1 MGSELATAYAN
12 LVIST
17 GGQGQRVIRELG
29 GAGSAA
35 GAAAGKGFAGSFLA
49 GGAIAG
55 IAASV
60 TSSLTG
66 AFGGFIKEAAE
77 ASDATDKFKATMNFA
92 GLKTDA
98 IDKAA
103 AAAKKYADE
112 TVFDLPTIQNT
123 IAQLAS
129 NGIKDYT
136 GLTKAAGNLN
146 AVAGG
151 NAESFKSV
159 AMVMTQTA
167 GSGKLTTENWN
178 QLTDAVAGAAG
189 PLMKSMKDAGAYTG
203 NFRDAMEKGE
213 ITAEEFNAAILKLGN
228 QPVAVEAAKS
238 TKTFE
243 GAIGNLQATINSG
256 LMSALNAMKPAL
268 TGAIN
273 GLTSG
278 LGGAFDAVGKAAT
291 GLGQKAAPALNE
303 IKGGVTAMIAAYKD
317 GGSDVTSSGFAG
329 VLERVGLIAREG
341 VGSVKAFFAAFA
353 AGGDD
358 VTSSGFAGFM
368 EQLGLNMRKVFD
380 AIGPAIAPLMPVI
393 GQLAAQALQLVSSF
407 SPLGLI
413 FQALGPVLPQIVT
426 LLGQLAGSALG
437 ALAAVMPSVTAM
449 AGQLVAILSGA
460 FVQLMPVVSTI
471 ITALGQAFTTL
482 APVIGQVVAAV
493 APLVSSLVGMLVP
506 IITQLV
512 SSVLPPVVSIFSAIV
527 GAIGPVVNILLAVLV
542 PAIQALM
549 PVVTTVFGVIANVIT
564 SVMQIIQ
571 GVIQVVTGVISGNWS
586 QVWEG
591 IKNVFGG
598 IWNAIGSIITGAIN
612 IVRSIIGAGLSF
624 ISSLWNS
631 AWNGIKS
638 FFSGLW
644 SSLTGAI
651 SSGIN
656 NVVSFFQ
663 GLPGRILGAV
673 AGLTNSLVQVGRD
686 MIQGLINGIG
696 GMVQNAVNAVMD
708 VGGKML
714 SGVKGL
720 LGIHSPSREFAKIG
734 TYIIQGLTSGVKKT
748 APQATAAINAVAKKV
763 TDSATK
769 HFTKADQL
777 RKAASSL
784 MSRAAQVSGA
794 KAPTLGNDAKANAKK
809 MTAYY
814 AAISKRNKRVSDLV
828 AQGRQKLAEATRETS
843 LGRTLDATSRMIS
856 ASNKQISKL
865 TTQRASIASRLKTA
879 QKSLSDAVKTRDK
892 AASDAA
898 EKFRDEF
905 DLGNLAG
912 RDANGILL
920 AVKRTV
926 SNVAA
931 FKGQLDKLRSLG
943 LDASLMAQI
952 GDLGSEKGGAFA
964 KALIAGGK
972 GVVSQLNGQWKQL
985 GSVSQSAGM
994 SLANGMYGAGIAAQ
1008 QGLVKGL
1015 SGNLKAI
1022 DAAVKKITDRMTSQ
1036 VKKNLGI
1043 HSPSRV
1049 FRYEVGRQVPAGLA
1063 LGVRDGM
1070 GLVTGA
1076 VDALVQI
1083 PRAIASQ
1090 PYVPASFVPAVPG
1103 SFAGQGSGGFTV
1115 NGDVY
1120 GATPVQIVDEVER
1133 RKRRANALA
1142 GIGRV

>member
-98 IDKAA
+98 IDKATA
-103 AAAKKYADE
+103 AAQKYADQ

-151 NAESFKSV
+151 NQETFKSV

-167 GSGKLTTENWN
+167 GAGKLTTENWN
-178 QLTDAVAGAAG
+178 QLSDAIPGAAG
-189 PLMKSMKDAGAYTG
+189 PLMKAMKDAGAYTG
-203 NFRDAMEKGE
+203 NFREAMEKGE
-213 ITAEEFNAAILKLGN
+213 ITSDEFNAALMKLGN

-243 GAIGNLQATINSG
+243 GALGNLKATITGG
-256 LMSALNAMKPAL
+256 LTGALNAVKPL
-268 TGAIN
+268 VTGAIT
-273 GLTSG
+273 GISSG
-278 LGGAFDAVGKAAT
+278 LG
-291 GLGQKAAPALNE
+291 
-303 IKGGVTAMIAAYKD
+303 
-317 GGSDVTSSGFAG
+317 
-329 VLERVGLIAREG
+329 
-341 VGSVKAFFAAFA
+341 KAFEFI
-353 AGGDD
+353 GGLFGKIGS
-358 VTSSGFAGFM
+358 T
-368 EQLGLNMRKVFD
+368 
-380 AIGPAIAPLMPVI
+380 IGPIFSTLASTFGPLIPQVLT
-393 GQLAAQALQLVSSF
+393 LASSF
-407 SPLGLI
+407 SPLGI
-413 FQALGPVLPQIVT
+413 VFQALQPVLPQVAGLFTTIASV
-426 LLGQLAGSALG
+426 LAGT
-437 ALAAVMPSVTAM
+437 LAQVLPTITSLVSSLVTTLSGVFVAIMPTVV
-449 AGQLVAILSGA
+449 QLVG
-460 FVQLMPVVSTI
+460 
-471 ITALGQAFTTL
+471 ALGQAFTII
-482 APVIGQVVAAV
+482 APIIGQVLAAV
-493 APLVSSLVGMLVP
+493 APLVAALVSQLAP
-506 IITQLV
+506 IITNLITAI
-512 SSVLPPVVSIFSAIV
+512 LPPVIDIFMNIV
-527 GAIGPVVNILLAVLV
+527 GAIQPLVNILLAVLV

-549 PVVTTVFGVIANVIT
+549 PVVSTVFGVIADVIK

-624 ISSLWNS
+624 IGSLWSS

-734 TYIIQGLTSGVKKT
+734 AYIIQGLTSGVQKN
-748 APQATAAINAVAKKV
+748 APQATSAITAVARKV
-763 TDSATK
+763 TSEATK
-769 HFTKADQL
+769 HFTKADKL

-784 MSRAAQVSGA
+784 MSRAAQVSGV
-794 KAPTLGNDAKANAKK
+794 KVPTLGKDAKANAKK

-828 AQGRQKLAEATRETS
+828 AQGRQKLAEANRETA

-905 DLGNLAG
+905 NLGDLAG
-912 RDANGILL
+912 RSAQGI
-920 AVKRTV
+920 
-926 SNVAA
+926 VAA
-931 FKGQLDKLRSLG
+931 AKKTVGNVQGFKGQLDKLRSMG
-943 LDASLMAQI
+943 LDAGLLAQI
-952 GDLGSEKGGAFA
+952 GELGTGKGGSIA
-964 KALIAGGK
+964 KSIIAGGK
-972 GVVSQLNGQWKQL
+972 GLVGQLNGQWKQL

-1008 QGLVKGL
+1008 QGLVNGL
-1015 SGNLKAI
+1015 SGNLKAV
-1022 DAAVKKITDRMTSQ
+1022 DAAIKKVTDRMTSQ

-1070 GLVTGA
+1070 GLVSRA
-1076 VDALVQI
+1076 VDSLVQI
-1083 PRAIASQ
+1083 PNAVASQ
-1090 PYVPASFVPAVPG
+1090 PYRPASYIPAPG
-1103 SFAGQGSGGFTV
+1103 SHGRWADGKPPIQI
-1115 NGDVY
+1115 DVH
-1120 GATPVQIVDEVER
+1120 EVENPSATAMAIAR
-1133 RKRRANALA
+1133 RLE
-1142 GIGRV
+1142 GL

>member
-77 ASDATDKFKATMNFA
+77 ASDATDKFKATMSFA

-213 ITAEEFNAAILKLGN
+213 ITADEFNAAILKLGN

-291 GLGQKAAPALNE
+291 GLGQKAAPTLNE
-303 IKGGVTAMIAAYKD
+303 IKGGVTAMVAAYKD

-393 GQLAAQALQLVSSF
+393 GQLAGQALQLVSSF
-407 SPLGLI
+407 SPLGLV
-413 FQALGPVLPQIVT
+413 FQALAPVLPQIVG

-449 AGQLVAILSGA
+449 AGQLVSILSGA

-482 APVIGQVVAAV
+482 APVIAQVVGAI

-527 GAIGPVVNILLAVLV
+527 GAIGPVVNILLAVLIPV
-542 PAIQALM
+542 IQALM
-549 PVVTTVFGVIANVIT
+549 PVVTAVFSHIAGVIQA
-564 SVMQIIQ
+564 VMQTIQ
-571 GVIQVVTGVISGNWS
+571 GVIQVVTGIISGNWS
-586 QVWEG
+586 QVWQG
-591 IKNVFGG
+591 IQNIFGG
-598 IWNAIGSIITGAIN
+598 IWNYIVSIVTGAIG
-612 IVRSIIGAGLSF
+612 IVRSVIGAGLSI
-624 ISSLWNS
+624 ISSLWS
-631 AWNGIKS
+631 AAWNGISS

-644 SSLTGAI
+644 SNITGAI

-656 NVVSFFQ
+656 NVVSFFRD
-663 GLPGRILGAV
+663 LPGKILGALS
-673 AGLTNSLVQVGRD
+673 GLTGSLVQIGRD
-686 MIQGLINGIG
+686 MIQGLLNGAGSLLSSIG
-696 GMVQNAVNAVMD
+696 SFFLNQLPGWI
-708 VGGKML
+708 VGPFKAA
-714 SGVKGL
+714 
-720 LGIHSPSREFAKIG
+720 LGIHSPSRVFRQFGEFIV
-734 TYIIQGLTSGVKKT
+734 QGLAAGVKK
-748 APQATAAINAVAKKV
+748 AGPQATAAITAVARKV
-763 TDSATK
+763 TSEATK

-784 MSRAAQVSGA
+784 MSRAAQVSGV
-794 KAPTLGNDAKANAKK
+794 KAPTLGKDAKANAKK

-814 AAISKRNKRVSDLV
+814 AAISKRNKQVASLI
-828 AQGRQKLAEATRETS
+828 AQGRQKLAEANRETS

-905 DLGNLAG
+905 NLGDLAG
-912 RDANGILL
+912 RSAQGI
-920 AVKRTV
+920 
-926 SNVAA
+926 VAA
-931 FKGQLDKLRSLG
+931 AKKTVGNVQGFKGQLDKLRSMG
-943 LDASLMAQI
+943 LDAGLLAQI
-952 GDLGSEKGGAFA
+952 GELGTGKGGSIA
-964 KALIAGGK
+964 KSLIAGGK
-972 GVVSQLNGQWKQL
+972 GLVGQLNGQWKQL

-1008 QGLVKGL
+1008 QGLVNGL
-1015 SGNLKAI
+1015 SGNLKAV
-1022 DAAVKKITDRMTSQ
+1022 DAAIKKVTDRMTSQ

-1063 LGVRDGM
+1063 LGVRDGT
-1070 GLVTGA
+1070 GLVSRA
-1076 VDALVQI
+1076 VDSLVQI
-1083 PRAIASQ
+1083 PNAVASQ
-1090 PYVPASFVPAVPG
+1090 PYRPASYVPAPG
-1103 SFAGQGSGGFTV
+1103 SHGRWADGR
-1115 NGDVY
+1115 
-1120 GATPVQIVDEVER
+1120 TPVKIDIHETANPRATALETAR
-1133 RKRRANALA
+1133 RLE
-1142 GIGRV
+1142 GL